1 MSSLPVFVGI
11 DYHQDSVQVCVLD
24 GGGKRLVNRSV
35 GNDAAEVARV
45 ATRYGRP
52 ARVALEAC
60 CGAADMADELAT
72 TESLPVELA
81 HPGYVARLKRSPDKH
96 DLGDAHLL
104 ADLARVNYL
113 PTVWLAPESTRRL
126 RRLVRHRAQLVR
138 RRRDVKLRIRGLLRE
153 NRVRCSQAIAWRKA
167 WMEWLQRD
175 APLADGDRWIVDDH
189 LAELSSLAQRI
200 AAVEA
205 SISAA
210 TADDPI
216 VAKLL
221 AQPGVG
227 LVTAAT
233 MRAEIG
239 RFATGAVLRRH
250 APERQQR
257 RSPSGRRLDRRG
269 QSRIADRADRTGAPT
284 DQPHQGPVGRSGA
297 RHAHARQA
305 QERRRRRRGQSLG
318 AVAASRTAEI
328 NKRLQEGD
336 AKRQRIIGF
345 RREGALDCSLGAP
358 RRSSLDR
365 AAFSRFRNTHRGYPP
380 PAETLG

>member
-1 MSSLPVFVGI
+1 MTSLPVFVGI

-45 ATRYGRP
+45 ATRHGQP
-52 ARVALEAC
+52 ARVAIEAC
-60 CGAADMADELAT
+60 CGAADIAEELAT
-72 TESLPVELA
+72 TQSLPVELA

-113 PTVWLAPESTRRL
+113 PTVWLAPESTRQL

-153 NRVRCSQAIAWRKA
+153 NRVRCSHASAWRKA
-167 WMEWLQRD
+167 WLEWLQRE
-175 APLADGDRWIVDDH
+175 APLADGDRWIVDNQ
-189 LAELSSLAQRI
+189 LAELASLSQRI

-205 SISAA
+205 RLSAA

-227 LVTAAT
+227 LVTAVT

-239 RFATGAVLRRH
+239 RFDRFDTGKQLARFCGVTPRN
-250 APERQQR
+250 A
-257 RSPSGRRLDRRG
+257 S
-269 QSRIADRADRTGAPT
+269 
-284 DQPHQGPVGRSGA
+284 SGA
-297 RHAHARQA
+297 RQADAGLVTAGNPELRTVLVELAHRLISRIPGRWAELARGMLV
-305 QERRRRRRGQSLG
+305 RGKPKNVVVA
-318 AVAASRTAEI
+318 AVANRWVRWLHHE
-328 NKRLQEGD
+328 L
-336 AKRQRIIGF
+336 
-345 RREGALDCSLGAP
+345 RR
-358 RRSSLDR
+358 
-365 AAFSRFRNTHRGYPP
+365 
-380 PAETLG
+380 